1 MPTCPDRPPAKAGA
15 LASAAI
21 LAHSLV
27 DYPLRDPAIQA
38 LFAMSLA
45 FMVAPRRTGEGA
57 HERAPKHL
65 GLDDLEP
72 VNV

>member
-1 MPTCPDRPPAKAGA
+1 MARAGTV
-15 LASAAI
+15 ASAAI

-45 FMVAPRRTGEGA
+45 FMVVRRKRAGVGTERSPR
-57 HERAPKHL
+57 HL
-65 GLDDLEP
+65 GLEDLPP
-72 VNV
+72 VNG